1 MGLQIRQ
8 KLSSPGSI
16 WVGLS
21 VFAIDDLS
29 LIAYWGRQLDA
40 PDGAVIGV
48 PGKARR
54 PASDRPA
61 PCKGDDG
68 RAAARIARTARSTAR
83 KEAQRC
89 MAPQVRC
96 WRVHGALTHAVNAI
110 EAVNA

>member
-29 LIAYWGRQLDA
+29 LIAYWRRQLDA

-48 PGKARR
+48 PGKAERCGSSSTCVLLDSAKKTRLRQACALQGRR
-54 PASDRPA
+54 
-61 PCKGDDG
+61 
-68 RAAARIARTARSTAR
+68 RAG
-83 KEAQRC
+83 C
-89 MAPQVRC
+89 CPYC
-96 WRVHGALTHAVNAI
+96 PYCP
-110 EAVNA
+110 